1 MTTSDVSPLEAYL
14 AGVDPARTPVVRE
27 LDRLVRE
34 AGPELT
40 CAVKYRML
48 MYTLGGRWRTWI

>member
-14 AGVDPARTPVVRE
+14 AGVDPARTPVVGE
-27 LDRLVRE
+27 LDRLVRG